1 MAPIDAPVVGLD
13 AVSEML
19 TVQRDWLRALDRGK
33 HNGGRGM
40 RVVAVGA
47 AAAGRAD

>member
-1 MAPIDAPVVGLD
+1 MAPIDAPAVGLD

-19 TVQRDWLRALDRGK
+19 TVQRDWLRALDRAGE
-33 HNGGRGM
+33 RGM